1 MLRKYFHINNYITKE
16 EAREAAIKQR
26 LEWEKMYDPDF
37 SKYTLEYIFQRIKRK
52 IIKEKNYDRN
62 YFK

>member
-37 SKYTLEYIFQRIKRK
+37 SKYTLEYILKK
-52 IIKEKNYDRN
+52 KENNKGEEL
-62 YFK
+62 